1 MSTFR
6 FTSLCI
12 HVHEMLNTNYAN
24 SFFIYS
30 VRDHDAA
37 MYRAEKEGGKQLIEF
52 LSHVIVN

>member
-1 MSTFR
+1 
-6 FTSLCI
+6 
-12 HVHEMLNTNYAN
+12 MLNTNYAN